1 MSDNA
6 KPVAAGN
13 AEILGAKVLERRLYA
28 CARQADPPM
37 RLSSRDLVLLAVLT
51 VLWGVNW
58 PIMKIGVRDFAP
70 LTFRTISMAG
80 GLVVLAVAARLAGQS
95 LRVPREHWRETAV
108 LAFFNMVVWYVL
120 AIYGVKLLSSGRAA
134 LLGYTMPIFTAVF
147 GFLLYGDR
155 PGARLWIG
163 VAAAAIGVALLL
175 SGEFSAIAGQPLGTL
190 LMLGAAASWALG
202 TQWTRKRRQP
212 TQIVVLTFWSL
223 AIAFAVCALIAL
235 VFERSQWVR
244 PPNAAEW
251 GAIAFNAFAVFGFCQ
266 VVWFRLATI
275 LPPVASGLSVTLI
288 PVIGVFSGMAILGET
303 PHWQDYAALVAIL
316 AAIVCV
322 LGGRRDD
329 APVRPPPGEV
339 VR

>member
-1 MSDNA
+1 MR
-6 KPVAAGN
+6 AAVPP
-13 AEILGAKVLERRLYA
+13 L
-28 CARQADPPM
+28 PM
-37 RLSSRDLVLLAVLT
+37 RLSPRDLALLAALT
-51 VLWGVNW
+51 VLWGLNW

-80 GLVVLAVAARLAGQS
+80 GLVVLAIAARVAGHS
-95 LRVPREHWRETAV
+95 LRVPREHWRELAV

-147 GFLLYGDR
+147 GFLMYGDR

-163 VAAAAIGVALLL
+163 VGAASVGVALLL
-175 SGEFSAIAGQPLGTL
+175 AGEFAAITGRPLGTV
-190 LMLGAAASWALG
+190 LMLAAAASWALG
-202 TQWTRKRRQP
+202 TQWTRKRRLP
-212 TQIVVLTFWSL
+212 TPILVITFWSL
-223 AIAFAVCALIAL
+223 AIAFVVCTLIA
-235 VFERSQWVR
+235 VAFERSQWVR
-244 PPNAAEW
+244 PPNAQEW
-251 GAIAFNAFAVFGFCQ
+251 SAIAFNALAVFGFCQ

-275 LPPVASGLSVTLI
+275 LPPVASGLSVMLI

-316 AAIVCV
+316 AAIACV
-322 LGGRRDD
+322 LGGRGSA
-329 APVRPPPGEV
+329 APAARPPPEGV